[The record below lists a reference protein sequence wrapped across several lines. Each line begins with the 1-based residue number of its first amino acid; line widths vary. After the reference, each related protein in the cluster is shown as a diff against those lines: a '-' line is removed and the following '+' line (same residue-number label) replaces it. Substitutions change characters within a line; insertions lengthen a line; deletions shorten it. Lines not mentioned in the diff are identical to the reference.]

1 MVTSLESTQA
11 SDHVPGDMSPVVS
24 FGQYTVGGFFVTR
37 YAKSSQIKTVS
48 SSKIFF
54 KGSRFRY
61 SGKVAKEVVEASSK
75 IQREP
80 PEVHRANMTQ
90 SRSSYS
96 LNKQLIINMEPLQ
109 PLLPSPSEQEEE
121 LPLGEGKYPS
131 FQKMAL
137 QAYPKGM

>member
-1 MVTSLESTQA
+1 MMPCDTVHLCIFQIEIGKTFFCSSTL
-11 SDHVPGDMSPVVS
+11 PGP
-24 FGQYTVGGFFVTR
+24 FYR

-80 PEVHRANMTQ
+80 PEVHSVTQRAGCLSPCLW
-90 SRSSYS
+90 SRQAGAGCGLLEVWPS
-96 LNKQLIINMEPLQ
+96 Q
-109 PLLPSPSEQEEE
+109 PRVAIQAAALLAHTGEQNHCWHEFLADVHRE
-121 LPLGEGKYPS
+121 
-131 FQKMAL
+131 
-137 QAYPKGM
+137 